1 MIYPKRLSKL
11 KARSNS
17 PGSTYAY
24 AAALLLHDPAYLY
37 RVWITLIK
45 LLYAPL
51 QYLRNG
57 PDIHPS
63 E

>member
-45 LLYAPL
+45 LSYTPL
-51 QYLRNG
+51 QGCLSD
-57 PDIHPS
+57 PDIHPA